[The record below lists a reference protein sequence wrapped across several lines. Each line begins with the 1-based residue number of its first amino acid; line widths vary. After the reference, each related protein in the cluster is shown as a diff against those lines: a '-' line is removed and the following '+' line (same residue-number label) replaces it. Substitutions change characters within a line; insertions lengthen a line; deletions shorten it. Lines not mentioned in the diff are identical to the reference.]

1 MTGWIDMQ
9 VNVLASNPGESSKIQ
24 TALQKPPTE
33 LLAWVAETNGEAS
46 ERFVEKVMKDVTF
59 RLTSNPG
66 YASPPIKCERRFEN
80 EWPYYA
86 YGVVW
91 SHLYLVSREFPDVVF
106 LVEYR
111 DTRLSYAGRVVL
123 HGGREVR
130 AVHDRHQQTLGYNWV
145 LPDIFAPYLAEYR
158 DGTEVSALWD
168 SWSME
173 LESAAIKLR
182 NRYNTPAKVATI
194 QPSLLEQT
202 KRVRKGR
209 KITQQDVDTEDRGI
223 W

>member
-1 MTGWIDMQ
+1 MTGWIDMH
-9 VNVLASNPGESSKIQ
+9 VDVLASSPGESSKIQ

-33 LLAWVAETNGEAS
+33 LLAWVAKTNGEAS

-66 YASPPIKCERRFEN
+66 YAAPSIKCERRFEN

-91 SHLYLVSREFPDVVF
+91 SHLYLISREFSDAVF
-106 LVEYR
+106 LVEYC

-123 HGGREVR
+123 RGGREVR
-130 AVHDRHQQTLGYNWV
+130 GVHDGHQQTQGYNWV

-158 DGTEVSALWD
+158 DGSEFGVLWD

-173 LESAAIKLR
+173 LESAAFELR
-182 NRYNTPAKVATI
+182 NRYGTPAEATTS
-194 QPSLLEQT
+194 QPSFLEPT
-202 KRVRKGR
+202 KHVRKGR
-209 KITQQDVDTEDRGI
+209 KITQQIG
-223 W
+223 